1 MATEERDRERRHV
14 FGDDAEQYDAGRPGY
29 PERMVEEAL
38 AFAALPAG
46 VPAVEVGAG
55 TGKATLAFAARG
67 TPVTCVEPDARMAR
81 VLRRNCAGMP
91 HVTVEEA
98 DFESWRP
105 DRAYGLLY
113 CAQAWHWVDPAV
125 RWARAKA
132 ALRPGG
138 AVALFWNHWRLADP
152 GLTTRLTAA
161 HAQHGVPVPAYT
173 ILDPNPRPAHRG
185 PEARQWRE
193 MESDGGF
200 TDLDHRLY
208 ESEHPHSPTA
218 LTDLLSTYSGYRAVP
233 APARGALLETLT
245 RTAEQHGTPIEVRV
259 TTSLFLGRSRG

>member
-1 MATEERDRERRHV
+1 MATGELDRERRRV
-14 FGDDAEQYDAGRPGY
+14 FGDDAEQYDAARPGY
-29 PERMVEEAL
+29 PARMVDEAL
-38 AFAALPAG
+38 EFAALSAG

-55 TGKATLAFAARG
+55 TGKATLAFAAGG

-91 HVTVEEA
+91 HVTVEEG

-105 DRAYGLLY
+105 DRPYGLLY

-125 RWARAKA
+125 RWARAKG

-138 AVALFWNHWRLADP
+138 ALALFWNHWHLSDP

-161 HAQHGVPVPAYT
+161 HADHGVPVPAYT

-185 PEARQWRE
+185 PKARQWRE
-193 MESDGGF
+193 MEADGGF

-208 ESEHPHSPTA
+208 ESTHPCSPAGLIA
-218 LTDLLSTYSGYRAVP
+218 LLASYSGYRALP
-233 APARGALLETLT
+233 APVRGPLLEDLA
-245 RTAEQHGTPIEVRV
+245 RAAAEQTASVQVRV
-259 TTSLFLGRSRG
+259 TTSLFLARGRG